1 MGLAGAAGFPLIL
14 VASSGMLAL
23 VKMVDFSKMLRDC
36 GWQPNY
42 GWYSRKNLPIDR
54 VEFVFNF
61 AGAFL

>member
-1 MGLAGAAGFPLIL
+1 MGLAGAAVFPLIL

-42 GWYSRKNLPIDR
+42 G
-54 VEFVFNF
+54 
-61 AGAFL
+61 